1 MEPKNQIVCYC
12 PTLKLESD
20 IIRWPYGQGAEKK
33 EVDVVCIV
41 PKFYLLLHH
50 AFSQKLSYD
59 EAQSICKEYGLCF
72 PSQAELTICQVLQ
85 EKLARFVL
93 SLGVDAQAL
102 YEKDI
107 LSSCW
112 NAEDKPDSS
121 DKKYL
126 LLVVRETQGGAW

>member
-1 MEPKNQIVCYC
+1 MEPKNKIKCYLYLDKN
-12 PTLKLESD
+12 THEVVK
-20 IIRWPYGQGAEKK
+20 WHYGKAEQK
-33 EVDVVCIV
+33 EVDVVCIL